1 VSEWKWI
8 GIATLLAIHDEQLAE
23 HGGASGL
30 RDKGLL
36 ESALARP
43 INRAAYGE
51 GDAFDMA
58 AAYAFGIVRNHP
70 FVDGNKRTGYVAAEL
85 FLMKNGCL
93 LAASDQ
99 AAVLTALHLA
109 EGTMTEEAFAAWLR
123 ENSVPYEDVE

>member
-1 VSEWKWI
+1 M
-8 GIATLLAIHDEQLAE
+8 LAIHDEQLAE

-43 INRAAYGE
+43 INRAAYGK

-93 LAASDQ
+93 LVADDRD
-99 AAVLTALHLA
+99 AVLTMLQLA
-109 EGTMTEEAFAAWLR
+109 EGTMTEEAYATWLR
-123 ENSVPYEDVE
+123 KNSAPYEDGE